1 MQLLGGRSTWSATFT
16 FHCRMLISTFSI
28 FFLTIWLF
36 NIAMENHIFFFL
48 IGKPS
53 INGPFPVA
61 MLNNQRVKYI
71 LPYLSYHS
79 WLVVSMVSSNFP
91 GRDDDTS
98 LAHWFSTVFFAGDEH
113 SRGAM
118 PVPSMVLSDVTNR
131 EDGTLFQAGSDTV
144 NLAEV

>member
-1 MQLLGGRSTWSATFT
+1 
-16 FHCRMLISTFSI
+16 
-28 FFLTIWLF
+28 
-36 NIAMENHIFFFL
+36 MENHIFFL